1 LLRRQPATAGGPSSG
16 GAPLRAPAID
26 PAQLG
31 RHVRAWL
38 ARSMHSLFPPITR
51 RRVRFRGG
59 WFALPIYALLV
70 AIYPLSLQQAEWV
83 RTSEHFTWLAYAGIA
98 AGILIGNSRMS
109 NARAVVL
116 GGILGAIAIVIS
128 TAVASEGTIVREKLI
143 ALAINVNNWLTQV
156 LAGEAATDPTVFI
169 LFLGATCWTSAFA
182 GTLALTR
189 TGRPWDALA
198 FVGFCLVVNV
208 SMALTNLIADLV
220 VFTLGSL
227 VLLVRLHI
235 VSLQDR
241 WQRNNI
247 VPSGEMDWRLLRGGL
262 TWALVLVLLAFFT
275 PRIGAAEVLGK
286 AYNVFEAPYHSVEAE
301 WQRFFAGVSGPSR
314 LRGISF
320 TEAIRLGQS
329 PNLSDRVVMTV
340 DAPSGHF
347 WRAITYDFYTGNG
360 WRTTETDKVDK
371 VNPPVLGR
379 ERFDA
384 TFDMQVPNQTALFGA
399 NEPVKV
405 SIAAQFQTGADR
417 SYSTGMRAVRSGQAS
432 GTYTVTSYVSV
443 ADKAVLRR
451 APTVYPDY
459 IRAKYL
465 QMPSTLPQRVKDLAH
480 KIAGN
485 ESNPYDI
492 AEALESYL
500 RITYHY
506 APSVKAPPPGRDPI
520 DYFLF
525 DAKEDFCE
533 YFASSMAVLLR
544 EMGVPARFVEGYT
557 TGTLDPNTGK
567 YVVKELDAHAWVEAY
582 FPNYGW
588 VEFEPTPSQA
598 PFLRID
604 SDLINGGS
612 FPGENGD
619 QTIDDPDN
627 PRNNRGES
635 EGLGQ
640 NLDPGAD
647 TADAG
652 SIPLERFD
660 PTPVISVLLALLALM
675 GLAFARFQYRF
686 RGQRPIDAAWGK
698 ARLLA
703 SYAGYHPNPSQTAYE
718 YAAMLGEAVPDAK
731 SPIQDIAEAR
741 IRDRYTM
748 DGSTAADADKALDA
762 WRRLARTLFALV
774 PARVVSFFARF
785 AR

>member
-1 LLRRQPATAGGPSSG
+1 MLRRQPATAGGPSGSG
-16 GAPLRAPAID
+16 TPLRTPAID
-26 PAQLG
+26 PAQVIG
-31 RHVRAWL
+31 AARAWL
-38 ARSMHSLFPPITR
+38 ARSMHSLFPPISR

-83 RTSEHFTWLAYAGIA
+83 RTSEHFTWLAYAGIV

-109 NARAVVL
+109 NRRAVL
-116 GGILGAIAIVIS
+116 LAGILGAITIVVT
-128 TAVASEGTIVREKLI
+128 TAVATEGALVREKLI
-143 ALAINVNNWLTQV
+143 TLAINVNNWLTQV

-169 LFLGATCWTSAFA
+169 LFLGATCWTAAFA
-182 GTLALTR
+182 GTFALTR

-262 TWALVLVLLAFFT
+262 TWALVLVMLAFFT
-275 PRIGAAEVLGK
+275 PRIGAAELLGNV
-286 AYNVFEAPYHSVEAE
+286 YNVFEAPYHSVEAE

-384 TFDMQVPNQTALFGA
+384 TFDIQVPNQSALFGA

-405 SIAAQFQTGADR
+405 SIPAQFQTGADR
-417 SYSTGMRAVRSGQAS
+417 TYSTGMRAVRGGQAS
-432 GTYTVTSYVSV
+432 DVYTVTSFVSV

-465 QMPSTLPQRVKDLAH
+465 QIPSTLPQRVKDLAH

-492 AEALESYL
+492 AEAMESYL

-506 APSVKAPPPGRDPI
+506 APTVKAPPAGRDPV

-533 YFASSMAVLLR
+533 YFASSMAVMLR

-567 YVVKELDAHAWVEAY
+567 YIVKELDAHAWVEAY

-604 SDLINGGS
+604 SDLSGNGTL
-612 FPGENGD
+612 PGDDSNEPK
-619 QTIDDPDN
+619 DPDLN
-627 PRNNRGES
+627 PDLGDRS
-635 EGLGQ
+635 GLGQ
-640 NLDPGAD
+640 NLDEGAD
-647 TADAG
+647 SGTTAA
-652 SIPLERFD
+652 PFANFD
-660 PTPVISVLLALLALM
+660 PTPVIAILLGLMALIALL
-675 GLAFARFQYRF
+675 FARFQYRF

-698 ARLLA
+698 SRLLA

-718 YAAMLGEAVPDAK
+718 YAAMLGEAVPDAR

-741 IRDRYTM
+741 VRDRYTM
-748 DGSTAADADKALDA
+748 DGSTDADAEKAMTA